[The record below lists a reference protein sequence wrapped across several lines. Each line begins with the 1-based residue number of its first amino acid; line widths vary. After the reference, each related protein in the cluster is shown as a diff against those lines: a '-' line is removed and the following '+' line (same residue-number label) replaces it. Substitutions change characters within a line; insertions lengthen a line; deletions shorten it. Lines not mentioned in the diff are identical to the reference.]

1 MAFTGVGQR
10 LGPGQGNT
18 LPPWESITPP
28 SSTTRTAAVP
38 SLKDLCLSTLDR
50 YVDLLDDI
58 GTTPYYLIESVLR
71 KCNVKQLTR
80 IELHTEGLSQET
92 DELWYIHT
100 LNHFGFL
107 REGSPVY
114 DHSGEWRSK
123 YQAMKK
129 QEEEKFAKSSA
140 RLRQT
145 YSQYDHEKQERRV
158 ILDPSLKPKKT
169 LRQPGS
175 SSWSTPVAPK
185 KKTLFEKA
193 RMEARKITQMYNTNP
208 YPPPRSRTVSS
219 NNTSNAN
226 RTLSHSAISGHS
238 TQGVRPGSGRIHAPS
253 SLFTNHSTPVALG
266 PSSYRQD
273 RTPLGQ
279 GAIVSGLSGTM
290 SSAQPIG
297 LAVRTTKR
305 YSYKSNPVV
314 YLAPSKITPHAGTNH
329 GGSSSNGSSMS
340 PTSPT
345 RSAVHVK
352 PAATS
357 PNGAI
362 MDFFKQINPAHSQQ
376 ATSSHHVLNQGGSRS
391 PTSPVQ
397 PASKTMQMLREPV
410 AEKTAGP
417 SNSSAR
423 TDRSGSTSS
432 KKQDEPKAY
441 RSGDTMKE
449 VKIDGDFSWLEDGD
463 DDDDDGDARMDHGH
477 PRNQQHKRS
486 HSGGHF
492 QGGSPPAKKPLGQ
505 AHSSLDEANRQ
516 SF

>member
-10 LGPGQGNT
+10 LGPGQENT
-18 LPPWESITPP
+18 LPPWESITP
-28 SSTTRTAAVP
+28 SSTTRTTVP

-80 IELHTEGLSQET
+80 VELHTEGLSAET

-100 LNHFGFL
+100 LNHFGSL
-107 REGSPVY
+107 REDNPVY
-114 DHSGEWRSK
+114 DQSGEWRSK

-185 KKTLFEKA
+185 KKSLFEKA

-208 YPPPRSRTVSS
+208 YPPPRSRAVST
-219 NNTSNAN
+219 NVTSSTN
-226 RTLSHSAISGHS
+226 RIQSHSVISGHS
-238 TQGVRPGSGRIHAPS
+238 TQGVRPGSGRIHAPT
-253 SLFTNHSTPVALG
+253 SLFTNHSAPVVLG
-266 PSSYRQD
+266 SSSYRQD

-290 SSAQPIG
+290 PSAQPVG

-314 YLAPSKITPHAGTNH
+314 YLAPSKTASHTGANH
-329 GGSSSNGSSMS
+329 GGSSSSNGSSMS

-345 RSAVHVK
+345 RPAASAK

-376 ATSSHHVLNQGGSRS
+376 ATSSHHGLNQGGSRS

-410 AEKTAGP
+410 AEKATGL
-417 SNSSAR
+417 SSSSSR
-423 TDRSGSTSS
+423 SDRSGSTSS
-432 KKQDEPKAY
+432 KKQDRPQAY

-449 VKIDGDFSWLEDGD
+449 VKIDGDFSWLED
-463 DDDDDGDARMDHGH
+463 DDDDGDGNGDVCMD
-477 PRNQQHKRS
+477 RNRKESRQHKRN

-492 QGGSPPAKKPLGQ
+492 QGGSPPVKKPLDQ
-505 AHSSLDEANRQ
+505 AYPSLDEASRQ
-516 SF
+516 FF

>member
-185 KKTLFEKA
+185 KKSLFEKA

-226 RTLSHSAISGHS
+226 RIQSHSAISGHS
-238 TQGVRPGSGRIHAPS
+238 TQGVRPGSGRIHAPT

-279 GAIVSGLSGTM
+279 
-290 SSAQPIG
+290 
-297 LAVRTTKR
+297 
-305 YSYKSNPVV
+305 
-314 YLAPSKITPHAGTNH
+314 APSKITPHAGTNH
-329 GGSSSNGSSMS
+329 SGSSSNGSSMS

-345 RSAVHVK
+345 RSAVHAK

-441 RSGDTMKE
+441 KSGDTMKE
-449 VKIDGDFSWLEDGD
+449 VKIDGDFSWLEDDD

-492 QGGSPPAKKPLGQ
+492 QEGSPPAKKPLGQ
-505 AHSSLDEANRQ
+505 AHSSLDEANPQ

>member
-28 SSTTRTAAVP
+28 SSATRTAAVP

-185 KKTLFEKA
+185 KKSLFEKA

-226 RTLSHSAISGHS
+226 RTLSHSATSGHS
-238 TQGVRPGSGRIHAPS
+238 TQGVRPGSGRIHAPT

-279 GAIVSGLSGTM
+279 
-290 SSAQPIG
+290 
-297 LAVRTTKR
+297 
-305 YSYKSNPVV
+305 
-314 YLAPSKITPHAGTNH
+314 APSKITPHAGTNH

-449 VKIDGDFSWLEDGD
+449 VKIDGDFSWLEDDD
-463 DDDDDGDARMDHGH
+463 DDDDDGVARMDHGH

-492 QGGSPPAKKPLGQ
+492 QEGSPPTKKPLGQ

>member
-1 MAFTGVGQR
+1 MLTCWMTLERPLITLSKASF
-10 LGPGQGNT
+10 GN
-18 LPPWESITPP
+18 
-28 SSTTRTAAVP
+28 AM
-38 SLKDLCLSTLDR
+38 
-50 YVDLLDDI
+50 
-58 GTTPYYLIESVLR
+58 
-71 KCNVKQLTR
+71 LTR

-107 REGSPVY
+107 REGSPIY

-185 KKTLFEKA
+185 KKSLFEKA

-238 TQGVRPGSGRIHAPS
+238 TQGVRPGSGRIHAPT

-279 GAIVSGLSGTM
+279 
-290 SSAQPIG
+290 
-297 LAVRTTKR
+297 
-305 YSYKSNPVV
+305 
-314 YLAPSKITPHAGTNH
+314 APSKITPHAGTNH

-345 RSAVHVK
+345 RSAIHVK

-432 KKQDEPKAY
+432 KKQDEPKAH

-449 VKIDGDFSWLEDGD
+449 VKIDGDFSWLEDDD
-463 DDDDDGDARMDHGH
+463 DDDDDGDVRMDHGH

-486 HSGGHF
+486 HSGGHV
-492 QGGSPPAKKPLGQ
+492 QEGSPSAKKPLGQ